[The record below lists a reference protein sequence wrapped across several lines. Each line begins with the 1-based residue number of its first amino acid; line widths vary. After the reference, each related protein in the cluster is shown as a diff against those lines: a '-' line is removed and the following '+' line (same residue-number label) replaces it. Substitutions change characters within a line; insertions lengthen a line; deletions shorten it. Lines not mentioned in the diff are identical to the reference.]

1 MNYDVSKESIPVRV
15 LDFEGCQEI
24 PIDLDFSL
32 PDYCPD
38 IQRILK
44 CQVCPNITTR
54 NISGDRL
61 NIEGSANIRLIYLDA
76 DNMSI
81 RCCENSS
88 PFSCSIDIKCSPENA
103 VALTFA
109 RTEYINCRAVSP
121 RKIDIHGAF
130 TICAKIY
137 SKNSM
142 NIISSVSGKDI
153 EQKIEKI
160 NSSSLTSMGQQQFS
174 INETLETG
182 ENRPS
187 PEAIIKSEISAV
199 INDYKVMPNKIVA
212 KGEIT
217 LKILYMSD
225 IESGKLENTE
235 YSIPI
240 SQIVDVPGIDDDSKY
255 VINAEI
261 LSHEETLQNESS
273 KNSNLISTDIKI
285 AITVTAYNE
294 KEAAIVSDVYSTDYN
309 LETENRT
316 ITLSKLSEIIQDNI
330 SHKDSLDLPGTNIS
344 KIIDLWSDNYSA
356 KTISN
361 DGKPAINIKMNICF
375 IALDENNT
383 PFYIER
389 ILDFNHNIDSS
400 ENFENFVSE
409 INISPISIGYNVS
422 DGNKLEIKA
431 NLSIQGAIY
440 SNEKHN
446 MITSAQSD
454 ETIPGDK
461 DTGASLTIYYAS
473 AGESLW
479 DIARKYYTSVNAIK
493 RENDISEDKVPTGS
507 MLLIPMK

>member
-1 MNYDVSKESIPVRV
+1 
-15 LDFEGCQEI
+15 
-24 PIDLDFSL
+24 
-32 PDYCPD
+32 
-38 IQRILK
+38 
-44 CQVCPNITTR
+44 
-54 NISGDRL
+54 
-61 NIEGSANIRLIYLDA
+61 
-76 DNMSI
+76 
-81 RCCENSS
+81 
-88 PFSCSIDIKCSPENA
+88 
-103 VALTFA
+103 
-109 RTEYINCRAVSP
+109 
-121 RKIDIHGAF
+121 
-130 TICAKIY
+130 
-137 SKNSM
+137 
-142 NIISSVSGKDI
+142 
-153 EQKIEKI
+153 
-160 NSSSLTSMGQQQFS
+160 
-174 INETLETG
+174 
-182 ENRPS
+182 
-187 PEAIIKSEISAV
+187 
-199 INDYKVMPNKIVA
+199 MPNKIVA

-217 LKILYMSD
+217 LKILYISD

-273 KNSNLISTDIKI
+273 KDSNLISTDIKV

-294 KEAAIVSDVYSTDYN
+294 KEANIVSDIYSTDYN
-309 LETENRT
+309 LETENKT
-316 ITLSKLSEIIQDNI
+316 ITLSKLSEIIKDNI
-330 SHKDSLDLPGTNIS
+330 SHKDSIDLPGSNIS

-361 DGKPAINIKMNICF
+361 DGKPAINIKMNVCF
-375 IALDENNT
+375 IALDENST

-400 ENFENFVSE
+400 ENFENSVSE

-422 DGNKLEIKA
+422 DGNKLDIKA

-440 SNEKHN
+440 SNEKRN
-446 MITSAQSD
+446 MVTSAQSD

-473 AGESLW
+473 EGEPLW

-493 RENDISEDKVPTGS
+493 RENDISEDKVPTNS

>member
-44 CQVCPNITTR
+44 CHVCPNITAR

-61 NIEGSANIRLIYLDA
+61 NIEGNANIRLIYLDA
-76 DNMSI
+76 DNMNI
-81 RCCENSS
+81 KCCENSS

-103 VALTFA
+103 IALTCA
-109 RTEYINCRAVSP
+109 RVEYINCRAVSP

-130 TICAKIY
+130 TVCAKIY
-137 SKNSM
+137 SKNSLSVT
-142 NIISSVSGKDI
+142 SSVSGKDI
-153 EQKIEKI
+153 EQKTEKI
-160 NSSSLTSMGQQQFS
+160 KCSNLTSMGQQQFS
-174 INETLETG
+174 INETLEPG
-182 ENRPS
+182 ENKPS
-187 PEAIIKSEISAV
+187 PEAIIKSEIYAT

-217 LKILYMSD
+217 LKILYISD
-225 IESGKLENTE
+225 IESGKIENTE

-240 SQIVDVPGIDDDSKY
+240 SQIVDVPGIDDDSRY

-261 LSHEETLQNESS
+261 LSHEESLQNDSS
-273 KNSNLISTDIKI
+273 ANSNLISTDIKI
-285 AITVTAYNE
+285 ALTVTAYNE
-294 KEAAIVSDVYSTDYN
+294 KDAQIVSDVYSTDYN
-309 LETENRT
+309 LETENKT
-316 ITLSKLSEIIQDNI
+316 ITLSKLSEIIKDNI
-330 SHKDSLDLPGTNIS
+330 SHKGSIDLPGTKIS
-344 KIIDLWSDNYSA
+344 QIIDLWSDTLSA
-356 KTISN
+356 KTIA
-361 DGKPAINIKMNICF
+361 GEEKPTINIKMNVCF

-389 ILDFNHNIDSS
+389 ILDFNHTPDSS
-400 ENFENFVSE
+400 EQLANYVSE
-409 INISPISIGYNVS
+409 INVSPISIGYNIS
-422 DGNKLEIKA
+422 KENKLDIKA
-431 NLSIQGAIY
+431 NLSIYGAIY
-440 SNEKHN
+440 LNEKYN

-473 AGESLW
+473 EGEPLW

-493 RENDISEDKVPTGS
+493 RENDISEDKVPTNS

>member
-61 NIEGSANIRLIYLDA
+61 NIEGSANVRLIYLDA
-76 DNMSI
+76 DNMNI

-103 VALTFA
+103 VALTSA

-142 NIISSVSGKDI
+142 NIISSISGKDI
-153 EQKIEKI
+153 EQKIEKVTCS
-160 NSSSLTSMGQQQFS
+160 NLTSMGQQQFS
-174 INETLETG
+174 INETLEPG
-182 ENRPS
+182 ENKPS
-187 PEAIIKSEISAV
+187 PEVIIKSEISAI
-199 INDYKVMPNKIVA
+199 INDYKIMPNKIVA
-212 KGEIT
+212 KGEIS
-217 LKILYMSD
+217 LKILYLSD
-225 IESGKLENTE
+225 IESGKLENAE
-235 YSIPI
+235 YTVPI

-255 VINAEI
+255 VIDAEI
-261 LSHEETLQNESS
+261 LSHEETLQSGSS
-273 KNSNLISTDIKI
+273 PDSNLISTDIKV

-294 KEAAIVSDVYSTDYN
+294 KETQIVSDVYSTDYN
-309 LETENRT
+309 LETENKT
-316 ITLSKLSEIIQDNI
+316 ITLNKLSEIIKDNLT
-330 SHKDSLDLPGTNIS
+330 HKESIDLPGTNIS
-344 KIIDLWSDNYSA
+344 KIVDLWSDNYSA
-356 KTISN
+356 KTVS
-361 DGKPAINIKMNICF
+361 GEEKPIVNIKMNICF
-375 IALDENNT
+375 IALDENNM

-389 ILDFNHNIDSS
+389 ILDFNQNIDSS
-400 ENFENFVSE
+400 ENFENSVSE
-409 INISPISIGYNVS
+409 INVSPISIGYNIS
-422 DGNKLEIKA
+422 EGNKLDIKA
-431 NLSIQGAIY
+431 NLSIYGAIY
-440 SNEKHN
+440 SPQKHN
-446 MITSAQSD
+446 MVTAAQSD
-454 ETIPGDK
+454 ETVPGDK
-461 DTGASLTIYYAS
+461 DTSASLTIYYAS
-473 AGESLW
+473 EGEPLW

-493 RENDISEDKVPTGS
+493 RENDISEDKVPTSS